1 MSTFK
6 KVLVGN
12 LHRPPS
18 NPHPQQRLT
27 GLPQLPSEYI
37 LGRCA
42 LYNIAIEYTVIL
54 AQKESTHESCVVPT
68 SVYIS
73 VCACLPSYSIP
84 CHGFVWF
91 CMVWC
96 GFVWF
101 CMVLYD
107 FVWFC
112 MMYWHCH
119 SWNWEEMSL
128 LAGGYRGHRGQLSYS
143 LNSKSQL
150 IIYIHSAVYPVYIQ
164 FKWNEKRLS
173 PK

>member
-1 MSTFK
+1 MCLTNVCFQRSFQDIKLTLCLQESSPKCDNCSFECLTN
-6 KVLVGN
+6 VN
-12 LHRPPS
+12 LDVPFQGVIYTRPPS

-119 SWNWEEMSL
+119 S
-128 LAGGYRGHRGQLSYS
+128 
-143 LNSKSQL
+143 
-150 IIYIHSAVYPVYIQ
+150 
-164 FKWNEKRLS
+164 
-173 PK
+173 